1 MEYELLLKQAE
12 AYISKYMQKHANP
25 KLLFHNLFFTQNTVS
40 VATKIVKHYTL
51 EEKESF
57 IIMAAAWFLNAG
69 YYKDIFHPE
78 EAGLKIAE
86 EFFSKLGVDI
96 DTIEAIKK
104 CMIATRISSVP
115 DQPGEQIIWD
125 ANTFYLGS
133 SNFFSYNKL
142 QFKESVLLGNASI
155 NKNEWKGK
163 TILMLETHQFQT
175 DFCKGRL
182 NTKKQENLEKLRK
195 KNPLLSITP
204 DYIEAMFDKETL
216 PSEVEYKQHDKEQ
229 LKDKIRMKESAE
241 RTVETMFKT
250 TSVNSQNLSTQADA
264 KANIMISV
272 NAIIISVLLS
282 VVVRKIEEYRN
293 LIFPVILMITVS
305 LVTII
310 FSILATRP
318 NIRKRNFTEDDL
330 KEKKINMLFF
340 GNFFTMDFESY
351 STSMLRMMSEKND
364 LYLTFLRNLYEQGIV
379 LAKKYRLLKIS
390 YNVFMYGLILSVITF
405 FIAAIYIDP
414 Q

>member
-1 MEYELLLKQAE
+1 MDYELLIKQAE
-12 AYISKYMQKHANP
+12 AFISKYMQKHANP
-25 KLLFHNLFFTQNTVS
+25 KLLFHNLLFTQNTVS
-40 VATKIVKHYTL
+40 VATKIVNQYTL
-51 EEKESF
+51 EEKDSF
-57 IIMAAAWFLNAG
+57 IVMAAAWFLNAG
-69 YYKDIFHPE
+69 YYKDIFHSE
-78 EAGLKIAE
+78 EASLKIAE
-86 EFFSKLGVDI
+86 EFFSKSGVDI

-104 CMIATRISSVP
+104 CMLATKISSVP
-115 DQPGEQIIWD
+115 DQLIEQIIWD

-155 NKNEWKGK
+155 NKNEWKRK
-163 TILMLETHQFQT
+163 TILMLESHQFYT
-175 DFCKGRL
+175 DYCRARL
-182 NTKKQENLEKLRK
+182 NTKKQDNLEKLRK
-195 KNPLLSITP
+195 KNPLLSLTSN
-204 DYIEAMFDKETL
+204 YIETMFEKEAVL
-216 PSEVEYKQHDKEQ
+216 PEVEYKEQNKMQ
-229 LKDKIRMKESAE
+229 LKNRNKAKESAE
-241 RTVETMFKT
+241 RTIETMFKT
-250 TSVNSQNLSTQADA
+250 TSVNSQNLSSQADA

-282 VVVRKIEEYRN
+282 VVVRKIEEYGN

-318 NIRKRNFTEDDL
+318 NIKKRKFTEADL
-330 KEKKINMLFF
+330 KENKINMLFF
-340 GNFFTMDFESY
+340 GNFFTMDFNSY

-390 YNVFMYGLILSVITF
+390 YNVFMYGLILSVIAF
-405 FIAAIYIDP
+405 FIAAKYIEP
-414 Q
+414 

>member
-1 MEYELLLKQAE
+1 MDYELLIKQAE
-12 AYISKYMQKHANP
+12 AFISKYMQKHANP
-25 KLLFHNLFFTQNTVS
+25 KLLFHNLLFTQNTVS
-40 VATKIVKHYTL
+40 VATKIVNQYTL
-51 EEKESF
+51 EEKDSF
-57 IIMAAAWFLNAG
+57 IVMAAVWFLNAG

-78 EAGLKIAE
+78 EASLKIAE
-86 EFFSKLGVDI
+86 EFFSKSGVDI

-104 CMIATRISSVP
+104 CMLATKISSVP

-142 QFKESVLLGNASI
+142 QFKEAELLGTANI
-155 NKNEWKGK
+155 NKNEWKRN
-163 TILMLETHQFQT
+163 TILLLESHQFYT
-175 DFCKGRL
+175 DYCKGRL

-195 KNPLLSITP
+195 KNPLLSLTSN
-204 DYIEAMFDKETL
+204 YIETMFEKEAVL
-216 PSEVEYKQHDKEQ
+216 PEVEYKEQNKMQ
-229 LKDKIRMKESAE
+229 LKNRNKAKESAE
-241 RTVETMFKT
+241 RTIETMFKT
-250 TSVNSQNLSTQADA
+250 TSVNSQNLSSQADA

-282 VVVRKIEEYRN
+282 VVVRKIEEYGN

-318 NIRKRNFTEDDL
+318 NIKKRNFTEADL
-330 KEKKINMLFF
+330 KENKINMLFF
-340 GNFFTMDFESY
+340 GNFFTMDFNNY

-364 LYLTFLRNLYEQGIV
+364 LYLTLLRNLYEQGIV

-390 YNVFMYGLILSVITF
+390 YNVFMYGLILSVIAF
-405 FIAAIYIDP
+405 FIAAKYIEP
-414 Q
+414 